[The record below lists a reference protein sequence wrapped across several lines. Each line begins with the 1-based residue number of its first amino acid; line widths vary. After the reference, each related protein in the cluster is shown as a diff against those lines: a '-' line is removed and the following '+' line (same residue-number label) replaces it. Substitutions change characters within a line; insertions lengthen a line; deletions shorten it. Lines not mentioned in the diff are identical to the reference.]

1 LGINSLSRQEL
12 TDLLSALQGQR
23 ADADQPLFSSEG
35 ATLVMDNAVLTDLL
49 LGESQGDTDVH
60 SILQSLKDLGVTQL
74 DGVDTASMGISQ
86 TVQATQSAV
95 LVQPYAG
102 VGVETLLLGQPDA
115 QDLSYLLDHDMLAKP
130 LN

>member
-1 LGINSLSRQEL
+1 
-12 TDLLSALQGQR
+12 
-23 ADADQPLFSSEG
+23 EG

-86 TVQATQSAV
+86 TVQATQSEV

-102 VGVETLLLGQPDA
+102 VGVETLLMGQPDA